1 MNVCCRC
8 DGQKDCADSSDE
20 EDCGTL
26 TLIILILTIHVI
38 TSTPFISA
46 IYFKL
51 IKPSTVNKQTSLV
64 LRL

>member
-26 TLIILILTIHVI
+26 TLIILISTVHDI
-38 TSTPFISA
+38 TSTLFISA
-46 IYFKL
+46 IFLKL
-51 IKPSTVNKQTSLV
+51 TKHSTVNKQPSLV